1 MRRIR
6 FQERFASTGAA
17 LSTAWRSGVLRLMLA
32 GLLLAVLAL
41 TMGRL
46 ASDWRALPSDALSA
60 LHLDLRL
67 LALAWLIQTAGWI
80 LVGRAWR
87 SILGP
92 EGSGLSLLRH
102 LQLYTLAGLTQVL
115 PGSIWAPLS
124 RVALYRRMGVAGL
137 AVSAGLV
144 VELSLLGLA
153 GLALYGLAAPLV
165 PVLPPGWAP
174 WLGLVALLA
183 LCLLHPRAFGA
194 LFGLAWRRFGK
205 GEMPAPP
212 AGRRLVVL
220 FAIELCVLVLSGLSL
235 WLLMLA
241 ISPAASLPWAMAV
254 WGLTVAVANLLA
266 WLPATSLLKDGG
278 MVVLLTPLYAA
289 DGGPVGR
296 AALIALAV
304 TLAWRLWSLLVLVSW
319 AGLTTLLLRL
329 RGVVGISP
337 AGEPVQLAPATR
349 SGESNG

>member
-1 MRRIR
+1 MMRIQDFLQRQSAMRR
-6 FQERFASTGAA
+6 
-17 LSTAWRSGVLRLMLA
+17 LLA
-32 GLLLAVLAL
+32 GLLLLLLAFGLWRLAL
-41 TMGRL
+41 
-46 ASDWRALPSDALSA
+46 DWRALPTEALSA
-60 LHLDLRL
+60 FHLDLRL
-67 LALAWLIQTAGWI
+67 LALAWLVQTLGWV
-80 LVGRAWR
+80 LVGHTWR

-92 EGSGLSLLRH
+92 EGQGLGLWRH

-153 GLALYGLAAPLV
+153 GLALYGLTAPLV
-165 PVLPPGWAP
+165 PILPPGWAP

-183 LCLLHPRAFGA
+183 LGLLHPRAFGA
-194 LFGLAWRRFGK
+194 LFGHAWRRFGK
-205 GEMPAPP
+205 GAMPAPP
-212 AGRRLVVL
+212 AGRRLL
-220 FAIELCVLVLSGLSL
+220 GFFLAELCVLALSGLAL

-289 DGGPVGR
+289 AGGSVSH
-296 AALIALAV
+296 AAIIALGV
-304 TLAWRLWSLLVLVSW
+304 TLAWRFWSLAVLASW
-319 AGLTTLLLRL
+319 AGLATLVLRI
-329 RGVVGISP
+329 RGVVGISAAVEASP
-337 AGEPVQLAPATR
+337 LAPAAG
-349 SGESNG
+349 SGESNV